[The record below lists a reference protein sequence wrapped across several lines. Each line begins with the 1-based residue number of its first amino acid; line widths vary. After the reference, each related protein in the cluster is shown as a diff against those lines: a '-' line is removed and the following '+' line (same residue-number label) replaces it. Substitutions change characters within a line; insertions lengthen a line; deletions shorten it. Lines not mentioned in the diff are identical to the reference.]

1 MTSKTWVAG
10 TIIDHVWLQ
19 DVDNAVYGAAGSLP
33 NATTIGLR
41 SLVTNLPVSPAA
53 YGAVGDGVTD
63 DTAALQLLMAN
74 AINIDFGSKDKNY
87 KISGV
92 LQTRTDH
99 YLVGHGATITQTANG
114 TEIFNGVGVSDVVI
128 MGLQG
133 VGVGSDYADS
143 DSSKSVFFYGDSSG
157 SNNFVNFN
165 QLTNFSYAGVRFK
178 AQTNC
183 GASYNSI
190 TGPGTPILTP
200 VTSGKNYGV
209 LADTGCVGIMFVGNN
224 ITQTAQGVR
233 IEGTNKSN
241 TSNNNIYSIVGQ
253 HGMYIGSACNDIV
266 VNANNVK
273 SVALIGIKV
282 QAADA
287 VDNTNVT
294 VTNNNVDTAGD
305 QGILLTNGTAGAGR
319 VKNFVVAGNT
329 IYACSSSGL
338 NIQYANSGTVTGN
351 HVDTPGQYGVNIK
364 TCDDVLVASNSI
376 ARSTLTGIV
385 DEATSTNIVLKDNVL
400 TNCATAATV
409 SDRYGIKV
417 NTCTGWVIDGNIIRD
432 ANAKMDYGIFIAGG
446 DQTTLTVINNIVPNS
461 VLAAFRA
468 KTGPETIRLSDNN
481 YWGGT
486 LPTATDPIV
495 PSVAS
500 ATALTLPQ
508 GSRVITVTGTTNIT
522 SVLVSGWTG
531 KQVTLI
537 FTGALTFTDGSNL
550 RLNGNFV
557 TTTDDTITIACDG
570 LNWYEVARSAN

>member
-99 YLVGHGATITQTANG
+99 YLVGHGATITQTANN
-114 TEIFNGVGVSDVVI
+114 TELFNGNAVSNVTI
-128 MGLQG
+128 MGIVAQ
-133 VGVGSDYADS
+133 GVGSDFSES
-143 DSSKSVFFYGDSSG
+143 DSSRSVFFYGNTSG

-165 QLTNFSYAGVRFK
+165 RITNFSYTGVRFMG
-178 AQTNC
+178 QTNC
-183 GASYNSI
+183 GASYNKI
-190 TGPGTPILTP
+190 TGPGSPILTP
-200 VTSGKNYGV
+200 ITSGKNYGV
-209 LADTGCVGIMFVGNN
+209 LADVGCTGILFMGNS
-224 ITQTAQGVR
+224 ITQTDQGV
-233 IEGTNKSN
+233 IIAGTNKATIAS
-241 TSNNNIYSIVGQ
+241 NNIYDIVGQ
-253 HGMYIGSACNDIV
+253 HGMYLGESCNDITV
-266 VNANNVK
+266 TGNVIK
-273 SVALIGIKV
+273 NVPLIGIKV
-282 QAADA
+282 QAANA
-287 VDNTNVT
+287 NDNKNVT
-294 VTNNNVDTAGD
+294 ITGNTIDTTGD

-319 VKNFVVAGNT
+319 VINFTVTGNN
-329 IYACSSSGL
+329 IFACGSSGL
-338 NIQYANSGTVTGN
+338 NIQYANHGVVSGN

-364 TCDDVLVASNSI
+364 TCDDVLIASNSI
-376 ARSTLTGIV
+376 SSSTLTGMI
-385 DEATSTNIVLKDNVL
+385 DETASTNIVLKDNVL

-417 NTCTGWVIDGNIIRD
+417 STCTGWVIDGNIIRD

-468 KTGPETIRLSDNN
+468 KTGPETIRLYDNN